1 MNLHMDEKADALYLR
16 LEDSAIIESEQVAP
30 GVILDFNEQGVVV
43 GIEILSVSQRA
54 RRGDESE
61 PQNEPVGARGASP
74 TEVGRPRHPAERAT
88 GTPLKG
94 SAETLWSY
102 RRPGRGGMTEK
113 QTGTK
118 AATSASKV
126 LSSKADGKAS
136 KTAAASALTQKS
148 SPQETTGK
156 KAAAAASKV
165 LRDGRTSKDSK
176 SAAGSALSQVK
187 AKKGK

>member
-1 MNLHMDEKADALYLR
+1 MRQCSLEKAVDTMA
-16 LEDSAIIESEQVAP
+16 AA
-30 GVILDFNEQGVVV
+30 
-43 GIEILSVSQRA
+43 
-54 RRGDESE
+54 
-61 PQNEPVGARGASP
+61 
-74 TEVGRPRHPAERAT
+74 
-88 GTPLKG
+88 K
-94 SAETLWSY
+94 
-102 RRPGRGGMTEK
+102 K

-118 AATSASKV
+118 AGTSASKV
-126 LSSKADGKAS
+126 LYSKDTGKAS

-156 KAAAAASKV
+156 KAATAASKV